1 MTLVHDGATTLS
13 KMETF
18 LQQLLWDNCF
28 GDTSIMRLKANVAL
42 VENKQVL
49 VQVRVK
55 SIKCTTD
62 QLSDKN

>member
-28 GDTSIMRLKANVAL
+28 GDTFIMRLKANVAL
-42 VENKQVL
+42 LENKQVL
-49 VQVRVK
+49 VQVRVQ
-55 SIKCTTD
+55 SISGPTD
-62 QLSDKN
+62 QLSGNN